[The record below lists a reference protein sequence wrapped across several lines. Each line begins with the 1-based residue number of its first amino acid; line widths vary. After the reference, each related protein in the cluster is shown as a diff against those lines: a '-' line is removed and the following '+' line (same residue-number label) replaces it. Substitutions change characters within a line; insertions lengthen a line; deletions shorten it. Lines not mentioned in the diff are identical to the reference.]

1 MIRIQK
7 QYEYRAKSNLRLKDP
22 TEIVA
27 ERSFYK
33 TLSRFDDEHT
43 YGKPLNPGT
52 PIRALLSNFFGEVAE
67 QITL

>member
-1 MIRIQK
+1 M
-7 QYEYRAKSNLRLKDP
+7 RLKDP
-22 TEIVA
+22 TELVA

-33 TLSRFDDEHT
+33 TLSRFDDDHT
-43 YGKPLNPGT
+43 FGRPFNPGT